1 MKILPEKVIPNDK
14 IFIKIIEHKKAILRK
29 PRKVKKKKK
38 RSFYLRT
45 IKINAKITINTA
57 KIPKPSRRAVEKS
70 VLSDSSSSV
79 SSTTTVTELSSVS
92 ATFADATEID
102 VASSRLSYPL
112 L

>member
-29 PRKVKKKKK
+29 PRKIRKKRKK

-70 VLSDSSSSV
+70 VPSDSSSSV
-79 SSTTTVTELSSVS
+79 SSTTTVTELSSVLIVIL
-92 ATFADATEID
+92 ALI
-102 VASSRLSYPL
+102 L
-112 L
+112 